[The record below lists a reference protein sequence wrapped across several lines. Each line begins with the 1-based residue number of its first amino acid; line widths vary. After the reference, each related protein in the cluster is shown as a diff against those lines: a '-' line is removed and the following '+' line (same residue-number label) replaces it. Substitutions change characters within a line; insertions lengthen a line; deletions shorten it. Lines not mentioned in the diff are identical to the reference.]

1 MTAPT
6 LTGPRLV
13 AAIEVQTAD
22 LYAALKAVKPH
33 AAGDEDV
40 RVLQQVHLTIH
51 PDENV
56 YVAATDRYTVGLA
69 VVSTWED
76 HLKTGE
82 EVDLDLPPKD
92 IGDLLSV
99 FKPGKGANPENRLR
113 IEVSDE
119 NVVVTEISGMFAIS
133 TDKQLRLRR
142 EPLTDKYPA
151 VRKIIAG
158 GITRAIRLRSAAE
171 LDGVADEAAADEV
184 FASADLLG
192 RFKEA
197 QAAYKHPLVIQRTAE
212 ARAAWLIGVGESFVG
227 MLMPF
232 RVSEDTL
239 AEHRDGQRG
248 WLRRLPSPDPAP
260 VAMPEGP
267 AVDLDDLDKPTGDA
281 NGDDDGAARDLKD
294 LTVAQGQDVQL
305 LAEAA
310 ELVIT
315 TQFGSTAMLQRK
327 LRVGFAKAGQLMDQL
342 EQHGV
347 VGPAEGS
354 KARDVLVKPDDV
366 NAVLDRLYGR
376 APAGPGVL
384 VVDVDG
390 LAGLGPDDLR
400 NGGSADGGPEFREP

>member
-22 LYAALKAVKPH
+22 LYAALKAIKPH
-33 AAGDEDV
+33 TAGDEDV
-40 RVLQQVHLTIH
+40 RILQHVHLTIH

-56 YVAATDRYTVGLA
+56 YVMATDRYTVGLA

-76 HLKTGE
+76 FLKTGE
-82 EVDLDLPPKD
+82 EIDVDLPPKD
-92 IGDLLSV
+92 VADLLSV

-113 IEVSDE
+113 IEVSED
-119 NVVVTEISGMFAIS
+119 NVYVTEVSGMFAIS
-133 TDKQLRLRR
+133 TDRHLRLRR
-142 EPLTDKYPA
+142 EPLTETYPS
-151 VRKIIAG
+151 VRKMIAG

-192 RFKEA
+192 RFAAA

-239 AEHRDGQRG
+239 SEHRDGQRG
-248 WLRRLPSPDPAP
+248 WLRRLPSPDAAP
-260 VAMPEGP
+260 VKMPEGP
-267 AVDLDDLDKPTGDA
+267 AVDLDDLDKPAAADS
-281 NGDDDGAARDLKD
+281 DDGAARDLTD

-305 LAEAA
+305 LTEAA

-342 EQHGV
+342 EDLGI
-347 VGPAEGS
+347 VGPSEGS
-354 KARDVLVKPDDV
+354 KARDVLVKPDD
-366 NAVLDRLYGR
+366 L
-376 APAGPGVL
+376 PGVL
-384 VVDVDG
+384 
-390 LAGLGPDDLR
+390 ARLR
-400 NGGSADGGPEFREP
+400 GGSGDPRDGGSDGAGPVFREP